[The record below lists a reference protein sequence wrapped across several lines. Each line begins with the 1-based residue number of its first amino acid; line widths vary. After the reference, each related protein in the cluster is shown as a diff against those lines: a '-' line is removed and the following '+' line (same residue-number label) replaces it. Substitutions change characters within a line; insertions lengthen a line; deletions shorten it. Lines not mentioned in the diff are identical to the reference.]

1 MAKRSE
7 LLYWV
12 GTEWANARFRHYSS
26 AAWASND
33 ADAGTDSNPVKTIR
47 IIESVGNPRSGEVT
61 IINRPKDSAS
71 STGQEGKGR
80 FTDTF
85 TDFQDVMIRDGETG
99 TILLSGKIY
108 NLEEEYDS
116 TFGNLIH
123 LTIRDNLEELKNYK
137 TGTWINSPLAYT
149 TSSRIS
155 SDIVT
160 LVDNVSYLD
169 TDSISFSDTDKYEA
183 SATVYDQAGAVEF
196 PGNSTVLKTV
206 SNLAKKDPHANG
218 MTEDY
223 GYDYLLDPAV
233 ITSAVNTKAL
243 PAWNYFKRGTRPSTA
258 PETHGLTVKFP
269 STPFAKDGYNS
280 RMMSDFKF
288 SEPKSELFSDVSLT
302 FRDRSLQVEA
312 GEWATDGTQGD
323 ADFIR
328 TSKFERINVTF
339 TNDGSFTGEAFPIGY
354 GELLS
359 FTPSAGGGAT
369 NFARFE
375 YQSVVRAGTNV
386 TGFIVVSPMTSVFT
400 AAFPEVAGTI
410 TGTTSGKTATTT
422 TSCRPA
428 VSFGVR
434 KTKAVNSTDMK
445 DPQKIRQEVASY
457 LSRNTTTIKR
467 GTYKVTNYPYH
478 YIDAAADKV
487 SISSGTVS
495 FASAAFATNGGS
507 ATNNPE
513 LFGIQIGDVIAEL
526 DAAASTV
533 TRYAYIS
540 TTTSSTV
547 VYGGNTAANTNDGVA
562 LNEDRPMR
570 IYKPLR
576 TAHIAKVENTLAG
589 VSGTHLITEI
599 EFQEDNG
606 VSFTTIS
613 SVGKNDSVTLNPNL
627 FDALIEGA
635 ESYGDINARKNANIA
650 NVKSWTFTGTA
661 SASDADTIAWTAGKL
676 YDDAGSVLY
685 SIGSG
690 STGNMTA
697 ESIVYFAPETSL
709 TAFATSTKAA
719 YIDKINRVKV
729 LAANNSDT
737 AEGSQATFSYLTPVS
752 GFSTTGT
759 QLLIASNALA
769 NASMTST
776 LAKKGMQGW
785 ATDLIFEGTDWDDI
799 KWHKVDGAD
808 SANGSVSFSDNV
820 EEAITYGDKTFS
832 GADLGKTVYCY
843 KTVGDSPSATL
854 VFTRD
859 YTDLYTDSRILL
871 ATFVVAGSDDTTDSP
886 SIFPFNGSQPT
897 VSAGLISAGA
907 ITASNIQAD
916 TITANEISAN
926 AVTANELIAGAI
938 TSKHTITGAIVQTDA
953 GANTGVKMI
962 SASSALRIY
971 EGNLEFYT
979 SDGYARGSLRAQN
992 FTWAN
997 GSTVRPG
1004 ISVYGPSTS
1013 SLSSPTIANLAL
1025 FGHQVGNSSQVYDA
1039 VSGQSANT
1047 SMLVYGS
1054 AEVKGTSGNYARVF
1068 FTASDDAPQGALY
1081 VAGGVPINMPA
1092 DLETKQRMLVM
1103 SNDNALADYWK
1114 FDVSKDGSD
1123 VYRKFM
1129 YASNSV
1135 AGGTVDGTV
1144 GESYNYLGSYHN
1156 GTTWTSAAFTGVQ
1169 SYYHNAGDGA
1179 LAAPG
1184 FNFSSDSNTGLYRI
1198 SSGNIGISGDGTL
1211 RGQFGFHSQTIAPS
1225 SGGTTAYVS
1234 FSTLG
1239 NYGLWGASGAS
1250 YFGHV
1255 LPAIDDFYDLGGST
1269 LRFDDVRATNSTIQ
1283 TSDVRL
1289 KEKINPSTLGLDFV
1303 NDLNPISY
1311 KWKKKK
1317 ENKLDQTHY
1326 GIIAQEVMETL
1337 KKYGVD
1343 SVEGFGGITHDGGE
1357 EDYYGARY
1365 AEFVPILIKAVQELS
1380 DVVNQLKEKE

>member
-12 GTEWANARFRHYSS
+12 GTEWANASFRHYSS

-47 IIESVGNPRSGEVT
+47 IMESVGNPRSGEVT
-61 IINRPKDSAS
+61 LINRPKDSAS

-137 TGTWINSPLAYT
+137 TGTWIDNPLAYT

-183 SATVYDQAGAVEF
+183 SATVYDQAGVIEF
-196 PGNSTVLKTV
+196 PGNTTVLKTV

-218 MTEDY
+218 MTDDY

-233 ITSAVNTKAL
+233 VTSAVGTKAL

-258 PETHGLTVKFP
+258 PETYGLTVKFP

-288 SEPKSELFSDVSLT
+288 SEPKAEIFSDVALT
-302 FRDRSLQVEA
+302 FRDRSLQVE
-312 GEWATDGTQGD
+312 GGTSATDGTQGD
-323 ADFIR
+323 ADFIITKR
-328 TSKFERINVTF
+328 FERINVTF
-339 TNDGSFTGEAFPIGY
+339 TNDGSFTGEAFPIGH

-359 FTPSAGGGAT
+359 FTPSGGGAT

-386 TGFIVVSPMTSVFT
+386 TGFIIVSPMTSVFT

-428 VSFGVR
+428 ANFGVR

-457 LSRNTTTIKR
+457 LARNTTTIKR
-467 GTYKVTNYPYH
+467 GTYKVSNYPYH
-478 YIDAAADKV
+478 YIDAAAAKV

-513 LFGIQIGDVIAEL
+513 LFGVQVGDVIAEL
-526 DAAASTV
+526 DATASTV

-547 VYGGNTAANTNDGVA
+547 VYGGNTAANTSDGVT

-661 SASDADTIAWTAGKL
+661 SATDADTIEWTAGKL

-685 SIGSG
+685 SISSG
-690 STGNMTA
+690 NTGNMSA

-709 TAFATSTKAA
+709 TAFATSTQAS
-719 YIDKINRVKV
+719 YIEKVNRVKV
-729 LAANNSDT
+729 LAANNT
-737 AEGSQATFSYLTPVS
+737 AASAGTQATFSYLTPVS

-759 QLLIASNALA
+759 HLVIGTDVIA
-769 NASMTST
+769 NASMTSA
-776 LAKKGMQGW
+776 LSKKGMQGW
-785 ATDLIFEGTDWDDI
+785 ATDIIFEGVDWNTI
-799 KWHKVDGAD
+799 KWHKVDSSDTTSG
-808 SANGSVSFSDNV
+808 NVSFSDDTN
-820 EEAITYGDKTFS
+820 EAITYDESNVFS

-859 YTDLYTDSRILL
+859 YTDLYKDSRILL
-871 ATFVVAGSDDTTDSP
+871 ATFVVAGSDDGTDSP
-886 SIFPFNGSQPT
+886 SIFPFNGNQPT
-897 VSAGLISAGA
+897 ISVGLLSAGA
-907 ITASNIQAD
+907 ITAGNIQAN
-916 TITANEISAN
+916 TITADQIAAN
-926 AVTANELIAGAI
+926 AITANELIAGAI

-1068 FTASDDAPQGALY
+1068 FTASDASPQGALY

-1103 SNDNALADYWK
+1103 SNDNALSDYWG
-1114 FDVSKDGSD
+1114 FQVGADGGG
-1123 VYRKFM
+1123 VYRKHI
-1129 YASNSV
+1129 YPSNS
-1135 AGGTVDGTV
+1135 TIDGTV
-1144 GESYNYLGSYHN
+1144 GDSYNYIGSYMD
-1156 GTTWTSAAFTGVQ
+1156 GSTWTVRPITGLF
-1169 SYYHNAGDGA
+1169 SYYHNAGEGSA
-1179 LAAPG
+1179 AAP
-1184 FNFSSDSNTGLYRI
+1184 S
-1198 SSGNIGISGDGTL
+1198 
-1211 RGQFGFHSQTIAPS
+1211 FGFYTGSDYDTGMYRVGANILGFSTAGTARWSIGTGGDLVPATDG
-1225 SGGTTAYVS
+1225 SGGSGFDIGSSSYEVDKFYGYTIYFSNSAATTG
-1234 FSTLG
+1234 T
-1239 NYGLWGASGAS
+1239 
-1250 YFGHV
+1250 
-1255 LPAIDDFYDLGGST
+1255 DLIVTAAGQIAKKSSSIQYKDNVKE
-1269 LRFDDVRATNSTIQ
+1269 LVFDS
-1283 TSDVRL
+1283 S
-1289 KEKINPSTLGLDFV
+1289 
-1303 NDLNPISY
+1303 
-1311 KWKKKK
+1311 
-1317 ENKLDQTHY
+1317 KLDKLRPVSY
-1326 GIIAQEVMETL
+1326 DYKLDNAPDIGLIAEEVNEVYPELINYDKEGKAESIKYHGLSVMLLEEVKNLRKEVKGL
-1337 KKYGVD
+1337 KG
-1343 SVEGFGGITHDGGE
+1343 
-1357 EDYYGARY
+1357 
-1365 AEFVPILIKAVQELS
+1365 
-1380 DVVNQLKEKE
+1380 